1 MKLAVR
7 KVVKKTFNL
16 EEVSV
21 RKMERLVP
29 ARRQSEFVESAIKEK
44 LQKAEEKILLNKLQN
59 KIKNIKRIKPI
70 IAALDCVR
78 QIRKTN

>member
-7 KVVKKTFNL
+7 KVVKKTFNI
-16 EEVSV
+16 EEASIK
-21 RKMERLVP
+21 KMEKLVLP
-29 ARRQSEFVESAIKEK
+29 RRQSAFVELAIKEK
-44 LQKAEEKILLNKLQN
+44 LQKAEEEILLNKLQN

-70 IAALDCVR
+70 ITAVDCVR